1 MALVTRTLLDLIR
14 QQIAEH
20 GAVVWY
26 DPGQAYLDAAQQ
38 LQPQDVGGAAVHRY
52 TRERGFVWLRHELEP
67 LWAEPLTAP
76 RLLIYVPLARSEAE
90 HALVEFEAGGV
101 VMRPGQQP
109 PERNTALAV
118 VARRALEPVFP
129 PARREEIV
137 AEVEE
142 GKLSLAELD
151 QIVEKGSQEGA
162 GAIGVIF
169 GAGNPTEVA
178 LRFLAAPDLHPDLD
192 EEIESRQALGSLV
205 ALLSDL
211 LGVDL
216 PTDPPNKGTDGLRAR
231 LARQILMT
239 DFLEG
244 LGEEAPESL
253 QTFNLA
259 EGSVARQAAVELAR
273 TWRNRRDLADSYRDW
288 AAQIESEIGLSGMA
302 LSLEALFRT
311 ETFLAAERMLQT
323 AVEKALRERAAA
335 ALVEQARRRRGGFWS
350 LQEPTVKTRWDVIV
364 DAGSVLLQADRIRDA
379 LRGKAWPADALLSRY
394 AYADEERPG
403 EDDEPWCALDTAQ
416 RHLERDY
423 PRFDLEPQRHD
434 TLLQLVAH
442 ARHRYTD
449 TTNDLARAFVEAYA
463 EADFALPGAMLQ
475 ADVYRETVAPAA
487 QEGRVAYLLIDA
499 LRFEMALELLKA
511 LEETANDWEADL
523 TAALATP
530 PTVTEAGMAA
540 LLPGAERGLIIEGDE
555 KGLAPALGGEPD
567 RALRTRQDRVDHFVK
582 TVEGGVTVTKLQ
594 DIAPLRD
601 RRLREEIENADVVL
615 VTASEDI
622 DGLCENNP
630 ALARRM
636 LDQIFAQ
643 LRRGLRAL
651 FNQGVRTVVIAA
663 DHGYLFGEELTVGQT
678 IDAPGGET
686 VALKRRV
693 WVGKGGAES
702 DSYLRRPLSA
712 FGITSDLTLATPWN
726 LSCFKARGGAT
737 EYFHG
742 GLSLPEIV
750 IPVLT
755 VRSGAPPAPS
765 AEAEIDWALTPGSRT
780 ISTRFVSVT
789 IKGHTT
795 QLLPLEPPL
804 VRVEVRAGIHG
815 IPGGQTIST
824 PVSASYGFRDAT
836 RDVQLK
842 QQEGSEQAIAENTVT
857 LMITEEPHV
866 ERVAIYLLD
875 ATTGVTLAL
884 LEDVPFEI
892 AL

>member
-1 MALVTRTLLDLIR
+1 MPIVTGTLLDLIR
-14 QQIAEH
+14 RQIAAH
-20 GAVVWY
+20 GTVVWY
-26 DPGQAYLDAAQQ
+26 DPEQAYLEAAQQ

-90 HALVEFEAGGV
+90 HALVEFEEGGV

-109 PERNTALAV
+109 PECNTALDV
-118 VARRALEPVFP
+118 VARQALEPVFP

-151 QIVEKGSQEGA
+151 QIAEKGSQEGA

-169 GAGNPTEVA
+169 GTGNPTEVA
-178 LRFLAAPDLHPDLD
+178 LRFLAAPDLRPDLD
-192 EEIESRQALGSLV
+192 EEIESRQALGSLGT
-205 ALLSDL
+205 LLSDL

-231 LARQILMT
+231 LVRQILMT

-253 QTFNLA
+253 QTFTLA
-259 EGSVARQAAVELAR
+259 EGPVARQAAVELAR

-288 AAQIESEIGLSGMA
+288 ATRIESEIGLSGT
-302 LSLEALFRT
+302 SLPPEALLRT
-311 ETFLAAERMLQT
+311 ETFLAAERKLQT
-323 AVEKALRERAAA
+323 AMEKALRERATA

-364 DAGSVLLQADRIRDA
+364 DAGNVLLQADRIRDA
-379 LRGKAWPADALLSRY
+379 LRGKTWPADALLSCY

-434 TLLQLVAH
+434 ALIQLVAH

-449 TTNDLARAFVEAYA
+449 AANDLARAFVEAYA
-463 EADFALPGAMLQ
+463 EADFALPGVTLQ
-475 ADVYRETVAPAA
+475 ADVYQETVAPAA
-487 QEGRVAYLLIDA
+487 REGRVAYLLVDA
-499 LRFEMALELLKA
+499 LRFEMALELLKT
-511 LEETANDWEADL
+511 LEETAEDWETDL

-530 PTVTEAGMAA
+530 PTVTEVGMAA

-567 RALRTRQDRVDHFVK
+567 RVLRTRQDRVDHFVK
-582 TVEGGVTVTKLQ
+582 AVEGDVTVTKLQ
-594 DIAPLRD
+594 DIAPLGD
-601 RRLREEIENADVVL
+601 RRLREEIEGADVTL

-630 ALARRM
+630 ALARRV
-636 LDQIFAQ
+636 LDQIFTQ

-651 FNQGVRTVVIAA
+651 FNQGVRTVVITA
-663 DHGYLFGEELTVGQT
+663 DHGYLFGEKLTAGQT

-702 DSYLRRPLSA
+702 DSTLRRPLSA
-712 FGITSDLTLATPWN
+712 FGITSDLALATPWN

-765 AEAEIDWALTPGSRT
+765 AEAEIDWTLTPGSRT

-804 VRVEVRAGIHG
+804 VRVEVRAD
-815 IPGGQTIST
+815 QTIST

-836 RDVQLK
+836 KDVQLK
-842 QQEGSEQAIAENTVT
+842 QQEGSEQAIADNTVT
-857 LMITEEPHV
+857 VRITEEPSV
-866 ERVAIYLLD
+866 DQVTIYLLD
-875 ATTGVTLAL
+875 ATTGVTLARL
-884 LEDVPFEI
+884 DDVPFEI